1 MPIHLKNFIEVTRLT
16 KPIGFLLL
24 FWPSAWG
31 LSVAHFFQKDLE
43 IFVYYILLF
52 FCGSI
57 LMRSAGCI
65 VNDIIDEKIDKSLLA
80 GIKISVDNK
89 VTDHS
94 VRYRL
99 NLMREQILK

>member
-1 MPIHLKNFIEVTRLT
+1 MKLKSFKYLTGLLVFILFSPLWSEEKIDIWKNNT
-16 KPIGFLLL
+16 KKKIETSNSSTKTAQENNNIKAANTIESPTKI
-24 FWPSAWG
+24 
-31 LSVAHFFQKDLE
+31 QIE
-43 IFVYYILLF
+43 
-52 FCGSI
+52 
-57 LMRSAGCI
+57 
-65 VNDIIDEKIDKSLLA
+65 EKIDKSLLA